1 MPPPLT
7 FRRWIT
13 PWLLGVIMP
22 LGLRAAELS
31 DADIAAIRTLS
42 RQRCEDFFKKE
53 SGKPFVAEPIEK
65 DWRDRGDFTRR
76 YNQSVLLFATRAF
89 HLQEQLDEANRAL
102 REMCQYHL
110 DRPQTL
116 LEIHSFP
123 WSLSVL
129 PRLCQLYGPDGA
141 RTKGLMS
148 PDTHAVVLRTIWEWA
163 RAKSQLADAEVEES
177 RTWYIT
183 NSENHHANHFTS
195 CWAASLV
202 LAQAPEYR
210 DRHFDDG
217 HSASAHASAWTAY
230 LREYL
235 RERGRKGMTIEVDSP
250 SYAITTLSAVYRIHE
265 MAEDPE
271 LRRRAEDYIT
281 LFWALWAEHQL
292 DGVGGGA
299 KTRTKP
305 DHVRRGNDSLRRAA
319 WYVLGF
325 GDPEFVHA
333 SMLPLVTS
341 TFELPAVVFDLAR
354 DQAGRGT
361 YEIRQRRPG
370 LAEPGYSQ
378 PNSYRMRFGPDGLLR
393 YGYCTP
399 EFIMG
404 SFASTAR
411 PNADWA
417 AISSQ
422 ERWMGVVF
430 RGDPDARVCPVAVN
444 RKGGAVSNG
453 FWAVQARG
461 ALIAQK
467 LQTSRGADEWRVY
480 LSKSGLAALVTE
492 GRWLFT
498 EAAGAFAAVHVVR
511 GEFTFLKESTDR
523 FGRWLQCAD
532 ATSPVIIEV
541 ATKSD
546 WPDLA
551 AFRRALLDRTPTLD
565 GEVLSYSALQ
575 GDRLTLFLDQRQPPQ
590 INGRPADLS
599 PPRVYDSPFVQSTW
613 DSGVVTVQKGS
624 RRHVLDFNAER

>member
-1 MPPPLT
+1 
-7 FRRWIT
+7 
-13 PWLLGVIMP
+13 MP
-22 LGLRAAELS
+22 LGLHAAELS

-53 SGKPFVAEPIEK
+53 AGKPFVAEPIEK

-129 PRLCQLYGPDGA
+129 PRLCQLYGPDGT
-141 RTKGLMS
+141 RTKGLMT
-148 PDTHAVVLRTIWEWA
+148 PDTHAIVLRTIWEWA
-163 RAKSQLADAEVEES
+163 REKSQLADAEVEES

-210 DRHFDDG
+210 DRQFDDG

-235 RERGRKGMTIEVDSP
+235 RERGRKGMTIEIDSP

-265 MAEDPE
+265 MAEDPV
-271 LRRRAEDYIT
+271 LRHRAEDYIT

-305 DHVRRGNDSLRRAA
+305 HHVGRGTDSLRRAA

-341 TFELPAVVFDLAR
+341 PL
-354 DQAGRGT
+354 
-361 YEIRQRRPG
+361 
-370 LAEPGYSQ
+370 
-378 PNSYRMRFGPDGLLR
+378 
-393 YGYCTP
+393 
-399 EFIMG
+399 
-404 SFASTAR
+404 SF
-411 PNADWA
+411 
-417 AISSQ
+417 
-422 ERWMGVVF
+422 
-430 RGDPDARVCPVAVN
+430 
-444 RKGGAVSNG
+444 
-453 FWAVQARG
+453 
-461 ALIAQK
+461 
-467 LQTSRGADEWRVY
+467 
-480 LSKSGLAALVTE
+480 
-492 GRWLFT
+492 
-498 EAAGAFAAVHVVR
+498 
-511 GEFTFLKESTDR
+511 
-523 FGRWLQCAD
+523 
-532 ATSPVIIEV
+532 
-541 ATKSD
+541 
-546 WPDLA
+546 
-551 AFRRALLDRTPTLD
+551 
-565 GEVLSYSALQ
+565 
-575 GDRLTLFLDQRQPPQ
+575 PQ
-590 INGRPADLS
+590 
-599 PPRVYDSPFVQSTW
+599 
-613 DSGVVTVQKGS
+613 
-624 RRHVLDFNAER
+624 

>member
-31 DADIAAIRTLS
+31 DADITAIRTLS
-42 RQRCEDFFKKE
+42 RQRCEDFFKQD
-53 SGKPFVAEPIEK
+53 SGKPFVAEPTQK

-89 HLQEQLDEANRAL
+89 HLQEHLDEANRAL

-129 PRLCQLYGPDGA
+129 PRLCQLYGPDGT
-141 RTKGLMS
+141 RTRGLMS
-148 PDTHAVVLRTIWEWA
+148 PDTHAIVLQTLWEWA
-163 RAKSQLADAEVEES
+163 REKSQIADADVEES

-265 MAEDPE
+265 MAEDPV

-305 DHVRRGNDSLRRAA
+305 DHVRRGTDFLRRAA

-361 YEIRQRRPG
+361 YEILQRRPG

-378 PNSYRMRFGPDGLLR
+378 PNHYRMRFGPDGLLR

-404 SFASTAR
+404 SFA
-411 PNADWA
+411 
-417 AISSQ
+417 
-422 ERWMGVVF
+422 
-430 RGDPDARVCPVAVN
+430 
-444 RKGGAVSNG
+444 
-453 FWAVQARG
+453 
-461 ALIAQK
+461 
-467 LQTSRGADEWRVY
+467 
-480 LSKSGLAALVTE
+480 
-492 GRWLFT
+492 
-498 EAAGAFAAVHVVR
+498 AVHVVR
-511 GEFTFLKESTDR
+511 GAFTFLEESTDR

-541 ATKSD
+541 ATTSD

-551 AFRRALLDRTPTLD
+551 AFRRALLDRIPTLD
-565 GEVLSYSALQ
+565 GEVLSYSGLQ
-575 GDRLTLFLDQRQPPQ
+575 GDRLTLFLNERQPPQ

-599 PPRVYDSPFVQSTW
+599 PPQVYDSPFVQSTS
-613 DSGVVTVQKGS
+613 DSGLVTVQKGS
-624 RRHVLDFNAER
+624 RRYVLDFNAER